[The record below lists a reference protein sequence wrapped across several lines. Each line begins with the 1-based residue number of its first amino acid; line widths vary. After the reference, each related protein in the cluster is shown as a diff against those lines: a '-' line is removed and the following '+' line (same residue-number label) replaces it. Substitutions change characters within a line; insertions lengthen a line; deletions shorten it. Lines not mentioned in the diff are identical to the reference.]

1 MWKQLQIECVLY
13 LKTIS
18 SPLAAPI
25 PQGLWYISETDN
37 RCQIYFR
44 SSVFSVKLFG
54 FLQIQ
59 EVETTS
65 WLIPKLNNL

>member
-1 MWKQLQIECVLY
+1 MCSVLEDY
-13 LKTIS
+13 LS

-25 PQGLWYISETDN
+25 PQELWYISETDN

-59 EVETTS
+59 KVETTS